1 MAEWIVAV
9 DDDTTNLKAAGHI
22 LSRANMRV
30 TALKSGSLLLDYL
43 DKNQP
48 DLILLDVLMP
58 EPDGFETM
66 RRLRQHPVGKSIPVI
81 FLSASEDDQVPAG
94 LALGAVDFMKKPF
107 VPELLVRRVK
117 NAVELDRLRK
127 KYALEGNLD
136 GTEAAP

>member
-1 MAEWIVAV
+1 MAEWIVVV

-58 EPDGFETM
+58 ELDGFETM
-66 RRLRQHPVGKSIPVI
+66 RRLRERPAGKNIPVI
-81 FLSASEDDQVPAG
+81 FLSASEEEQVPVG
-94 LALGAVDFMKKPF
+94 LSLGAMDFIKKPF
-107 VPELLVRRVK
+107 VPELLILRVK

-127 KYALEGNLD
+127 KAAAEGTPQL
-136 GTEAAP
+136 GGA

>member
-1 MAEWIVAV
+1 MAEWIVVV

-58 EPDGFETM
+58 ELDGFETM
-66 RRLRQHPVGKSIPVI
+66 RRLRERPAGKNIPVI
-81 FLSASEDDQVPAG
+81 FLSASEEEQVPTG
-94 LALGAVDFMKKPF
+94 LALGAADFIKKPF
-107 VPELLVRRVK
+107 VPELLVLRVR
-117 NAVELDRLRK
+117 NAVELDRLRR
-127 KYALEGNLD
+127 KYASEN
-136 GTEAAP
+136 TEAVP